1 MASGMDFIGHVAA
14 QAVVWEHCSLG
25 SRTQALFEEAQRSGL
40 FGARPQAAGKRA
52 EEEGLLAGPGELS
65 QALLLF
71 LGRAKR
77 RGRVSRVCR
86 VSSQTPSSPVL
97 SPEATFI
104 KPLPSPDP
112 SPNPPKKQPRP
123 QERRPDPGMSQL

>member
-25 SRTQALFEEAQRSGL
+25 SRTQALSLRRPSSGL

-52 EEEGLLAGPGELS
+52 EEEGLLAGSGELG

-71 LGRAKR
+71 L
-77 RGRVSRVCR
+77 
-86 VSSQTPSSPVL
+86 L
-97 SPEATFI
+97 
-104 KPLPSPDP
+104 
-112 SPNPPKKQPRP
+112 
-123 QERRPDPGMSQL
+123 